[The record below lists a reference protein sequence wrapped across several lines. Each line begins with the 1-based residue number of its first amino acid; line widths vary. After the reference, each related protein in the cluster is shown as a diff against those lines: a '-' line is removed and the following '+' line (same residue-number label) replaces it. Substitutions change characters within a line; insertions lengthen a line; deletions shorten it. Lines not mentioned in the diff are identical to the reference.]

1 MCSTP
6 CSIALNRGKAASMLK
21 ELINFFQLRD
31 PNAPIEQK
39 IVYFLLIAT
48 FITATFGLTQ
58 NLVVGLYGFVNYM
71 LVFVL
76 IVSAFQFYL
85 VLFVPQ
91 SRKVV
96 LPFLTIL
103 GLTIGSTWF
112 DNGGVRG
119 STLSTFMIYV
129 IIGILL
135 LNRRYIII
143 FIIATTLFVSGLFVY
158 ELQYPESIHLYESE
172 WIRKLDL
179 YNIFIVCMLFNGL
192 AMGYYKVSYVKDRER
207 LIEAKTNIEETQ
219 QQTLLAKE
227 KAEKAEKAKTEFLTN
242 MSHEIRTPLNAV
254 IGSADLLE
262 TTSLS
267 NDQKDLVETINI
279 SSRHLLNLVSHVL
292 DMSRLEEGKLLLE
305 HQDFQLDEVT
315 ESTIKLFANDPKI
328 KSKALNLRLNIAPNT
343 PNDLHGD
350 PYRLRQ
356 ILVNLIGNAI
366 KFTEKGWVELR
377 ISAGE
382 SPLAGRIFLEFQV
395 QDTGIGIQQEDQKQL
410 FTPFTQLNSGQ
421 QNALGGAGLG
431 LTITKT
437 LVELMGGV
445 IHLDSK
451 PNQGTTF
458 FFNALFNKGAAPAVL
473 VEEPNVEYRLAER
486 YPLKM
491 LVAEDNALN
500 QKLIQRIMN
509 HLGYAIDLA
518 ENGREAIQRA
528 TLYQYDLILMDIQ
541 MPDLNGIEA
550 TQIIRKNKRMR
561 PIIIAMTAGAT
572 LEDQEACLEAG
583 MDDFVS
589 KPVSVIKIKQLIHQ
603 WGKQTVQRN

>member
-1 MCSTP
+1 MS
-6 CSIALNRGKAASMLK
+6 SK
-21 ELINFFQLRD
+21 LIEFFQIRD
-31 PNAPIEQK
+31 PNVPIEQK
-39 IVYFLLIAT
+39 IVYFLLIVT
-48 FITATFGLTQ
+48 FISTILGLIQ

-71 LVFVL
+71 LVLVL
-76 IVSAFQFYL
+76 VVSAVQFYL
-85 VLFVPQ
+85 VRFVPKT
-91 SRKVV
+91 RKNVF
-96 LPFLTIL
+96 PFLL
-103 GLTIGSTWF
+103 VMGLTVGSTWF

-119 STLSTFMIYV
+119 STLSTFLLYV
-129 IIGILL
+129 LVGILL
-135 LNRRYIII
+135 LDRRYILP

-158 ELQYPESIHLYESE
+158 ELQYPESIHIYERE

-179 YNIFIVCMLFNGL
+179 YNIFVLCMLFSGL
-192 AMGYYKVSYVKDRER
+192 AMGYYKISYVKDRKR
-207 LIEAKTNIEETQ
+207 LIDTKNNIEQTQ
-219 QQTLLAKE
+219 QQTLLAKD

-262 TTSLS
+262 TTVLS
-267 NDQKDLVETINI
+267 HDQKDLVETINI

-305 HQDFQLDEVT
+305 YQDFQLDEVT
-315 ESTIKLFANDPKI
+315 QNTIKLFANDPKI
-328 KSKALNLRLNIAPNT
+328 KNKALDLRLNIQPNT

-377 ISAGE
+377 ISTGK
-382 SPLAGRIFLEFQV
+382 SPLAGRVFLEFQV
-395 QDTGIGIQQEDQKQL
+395 QDTGIGIRKEDQKQL
-410 FTPFTQLNSGQ
+410 FTPFTQLNHSQ

-437 LVELMGGV
+437 LVELMGGL
-445 IHLDSK
+445 IHLDSEPGK
-451 PNQGTTF
+451 GTTF
-458 FFNALFNKGAAPAVL
+458 FFNALFNKGTAPAAL
-473 VEEPNVEYRLAER
+473 VEDIGTENRLAER

-550 TQIIRKNKRMR
+550 TKMIRNNKRMR

-603 WGKQTVQRN
+603 WGKQVAQRN

>member
-1 MCSTP
+1 MRLAP
-6 CSIALNRGKAASMLK
+6 FSITGRGKAAYMLNK
-21 ELINFFQLRD
+21 LFKFLQLRD

-48 FITATFGLTQ
+48 IITASLGLSQ
-58 NLVVGLYGFVNYM
+58 NLIVGLYGFVNYM

-76 IVSAFQFYL
+76 FVSALQFYL
-85 VLFVPQ
+85 VRFVPKTQ
-91 SRKVV
+91 RVI
-96 LPFLTIL
+96 LPFLIVL

-119 STLSTFMIYV
+119 STLSTFIIYV
-129 IIGILL
+129 VIGILL
-135 LNRRYIII
+135 LDRRYIVA

-158 ELQYPESIHLYESE
+158 ELQYPESIHLYETE

-179 YNIFIVCMLFNGL
+179 YNIFIVCMVFSGL
-192 AMGYYKVSYVKDRER
+192 AMGYYKTSYVKDRER
-207 LIEAKTNIEETQ
+207 LIAVKNSIEETQ
-219 QQTLLAKE
+219 QQTLTAKE
-227 KAEKAEKAKTEFLTN
+227 KAERAEKAKTEFLTN

-254 IGSADLLE
+254 IGSADLLQ

-292 DMSRLEEGKLLLE
+292 DMSQLEEGKLLLE

-315 ESTIKLFANDPKI
+315 ESTLKLFANDPKI
-328 KSKALNLRLNIAPNT
+328 KSKALDLRLNIAPNT

-377 ISAGE
+377 ISQGK
-382 SPLAGRIFLEFQV
+382 SPLTGRIFLEFQV

-410 FTPFTQLNSGQ
+410 FLPFTQLNSGQ

-437 LVELMGGV
+437 LVELMGGL
-445 IHLDSK
+445 IHLDSA
-451 PNQGTTF
+451 PGQGTTF
-458 FFNALFNKGAAPAVL
+458 FFNALFNKGAAPTAL
-473 VEEPNVEYRLAER
+473 VEDVNAEYPLAER

-509 HLGYAIDLA
+509 HLGYTIDLA

-572 LEDQEACLEAG
+572 LEDQESCLEAG

-603 WGKQTVQRN
+603 WGKQAAQRN